1 MAAGVRTNREAA
13 TEEINEKADIR
24 NETAAFYLRGVER
37 VADVQKELID
47 LAVQQNKEMGDLL
60 KKAAARLPG
69 APRIPMLDLI
79 YGAISRFA
87 DVEKASVDFLVD
99 QNRIW
104 MDAYKDRTGT
114 ARKTGESASHAVKQ
128 AMESSFAVQK
138 KALEH
143 TAAHTKAVV
152 DAARNQFGISGTQAD
167 AMTDSFRRGVD
178 TIVEA
183 QKELLHIVTQ

>member
-1 MAAGVRTNREAA
+1 MAAGTRTSREPA
-13 TEEINEKADIR
+13 TEDINEKADIR

-37 VADVQKELID
+37 VADVQKEFID

-69 APRIPMLDLI
+69 APRIPMFDLA
-79 YGAISRFA
+79 YGAVSRLA
-87 DVEKASVDFLVD
+87 DVQKAAVDFLVD

-104 MDAYKDRTGT
+104 MDAYKDRTGS

-128 AMESSFAVQK
+128 VIESSFAVQK

>member
-1 MAAGVRTNREAA
+1 
-13 TEEINEKADIR
+13 
-24 NETAAFYLRGVER
+24 
-37 VADVQKELID
+37 
-47 LAVQQNKEMGDLL
+47 MGDLL

-69 APRIPMLDLI
+69 APRIPMFDLA
-79 YGAISRFA
+79 YGAVSRLA
-87 DVEKASVDFLVD
+87 DVQKAAVDFLVD

-104 MDAYKDRTGT
+104 MDAYKDRTGS

-128 AMESSFAVQK
+128 VIESSFAVQK

>member
-1 MAAGVRTNREAA
+1 MAAGTRTSREPA
-13 TEEINEKADIR
+13 TEDINEKADIR

-37 VADVQKELID
+37 VAGVQKEFID

-69 APRIPMLDLI
+69 APRIPMFDLA
-79 YGAISRFA
+79 YGAVSRLA
-87 DVEKASVDFLVD
+87 DVQKAAVDFLVD

-104 MDAYKDRTGT
+104 MDAYKDRTGS

-128 AMESSFAVQK
+128 VMESSFAVQK